1 MNSYVN
7 MAVGAFLATVF
18 VMMTVSIASEGIWH
32 SEAPEQE
39 GFAIV
44 AAETSGEAGA
54 AEEVAAVPIA
64 TLLAS
69 ADAAAGESS
78 FRKCASCHTADQ
90 GGANK
95 VGPNLWGLVN
105 RPIASHEGFSYSAAM
120 RDFSE
125 GGSVVWDYDHLSYF
139 LQAPR
144 QHVPGT
150 SMGFAG
156 LKADE
161 ERANVIAY
169 LRGQADSPAPLP
181 EPEAA
186 APAAA
191 EGEAA
196 TPAAEGAA
204 PAAEGAAPAAEGA
217 APAAEGAAP
226 AAEGA
231 APAAGDI
238 QPAAQAPGA
247 NGEAPPAPAVQQA
260 EPTADQAPPVTQQ
273 PGAATGQQPAPNN

>member
-18 VMMTVSIASEGIWH
+18 VMMTVSIASDGIWH

-44 AAETSGEAGA
+44 AAETGGEAGA

-78 FRKCASCHTADQ
+78 FRKCASCHTVEQ
-90 GGANK
+90 GGSNK
-95 VGPNLWGLVN
+95 VGPNLWSVVN

-120 RDFSE
+120 QDFSE

-139 LQAPR
+139 LEAPK
-144 QHVPGT
+144 QHIPGT
-150 SMGFAG
+150 AMGFAG
-156 LKADE
+156 LKKDD

-169 LRGQADSPAPLP
+169 LRSLSDSPAPLP

-186 APAAA
+186 AAPAEATAPA
-191 EGEAA
+191 EIA
-196 TPAAEGAA
+196 PAVEGALPAPAVEGAA
-204 PAAEGAAPAAEGA
+204 PAVEGTAPAA
-217 APAAEGAAP
+217 
-226 AAEGA
+226 
-231 APAAGDI
+231 DTI
-238 QPAAQAPGA
+238 QPAAQAPGPS
-247 NGEAPPAPAVQQA
+247 GEAPVPAVQEA
-260 EPTADQAPPVTQQ
+260 EPTADQAPPVGQ
-273 PGAATGQQPAPNN
+273 PGTVTGHQPTPGN